1 MSWSLYS
8 VTIIGFRSEAF
19 MWNHTH
25 FKNIVFDVSD
35 DFVFVYGHVY
45 TTWRNFMHFFDDFQ
59 QILKN
64 PTFISPK

>member
-1 MSWSLYS
+1 
-8 VTIIGFRSEAF
+8 

-45 TTWRNFMHFFDDFQ
+45 TTWRNFMYFFDDFQ